1 MQGSRGTVAGG
12 KEVESFYLCFMRK
25 EIAALLK
32 KEITLEWR
40 QKFALNGI
48 LLYVISAVFIVYL
61 SVGAKIGS
69 LSIPTWNALFW
80 IILLFSSVNAV
91 AKSFVQ
97 EHDGRQLYYYTIAS
111 PESIILSKIIYNS
124 FLNLVLG
131 LLGYGV
137 FSVIL
142 GNPVQDQGL
151 FLLNLILGTVG
162 FASSLTMVSGIASKA
177 GNNATLM
184 AILSFPVIIPI
195 LLMAIRISKNALDGL
210 DWSVSGDKILSLV
223 AINFLVAATSY
234 LLFPYLW
241 RS

>member
-1 MQGSRGTVAGG
+1 
-12 KEVESFYLCFMRK
+12 
-25 EIAALLK
+25 
-32 KEITLEWR
+32 
-40 QKFALNGI
+40 
-48 LLYVISAVFIVYL
+48 LLYVVSAVFITYL
-61 SVGAKIGS
+61 SVGAKMGN

-97 EHDGRQLYYYTIAS
+97 EQQGRQLYYYMIAS
-111 PESIILSKIIYNS
+111 PESIILSKIFYNTG
-124 FLNLVLG
+124 LTLILA
-131 LLGYGV
+131 LLGFGV
-137 FSVIL
+137 FSVVL

-151 FLLNLILGTVG
+151 FLLNLVLGAMG
-162 FASSLTMVSGIASKA
+162 FSASLTMVSGIASKA

-210 DWSVSGDKILSLV
+210 DWSVSSDKLLSLL
-223 AINFLVAATSY
+223 AINVLVATTSY